1 MRGDEQGMISSMIRW
16 ISCWL
21 GFMFF
26 TLPLL
31 AENQG
36 QDAGALYLEARKLA
50 MGEGCQIDMIR
61 ARELYRK
68 AADLG
73 DPRALAWKARCIFLG
88 VRGFSKNEVE
98 ARKILQEIEPRLH
111 KMSLNKEEDALGS
124 LCRALAT
131 IDPKNRGQEV
141 FEMAKKNAI
150 NGNPSD
156 WRVLGLLFRD
166 GIGIVKDEKEAVKWY
181 AKAADQGDATAQNNL
196 GWCYVNGSGV
206 VKDEKEAVKWYT
218 KSAEKGEEVGQRL
231 LGWCYENGIGV
242 AKDEREAV
250 KWYVKS
256 GYQGDAT
263 AQNNLG
269 WCYANGSGVEKD
281 YKKAIEW
288 FHKGAEQG
296 DGSATGSV
304 GWCYETGNGVA
315 KDEKEAVKWYGK
327 AAEKGNG
334 WSQNK
339 LGNCYVNGIGVEKDY
354 KKAFEWYRKGAEQ
367 GDGSATGSVGWCY
380 ETGNGM
386 AKDEKEA
393 VKWYG
398 KAAEKGNGWSQNKL
412 GNCYVN
418 GIGVEKDY
426 KKAFE
431 WYCKAA
437 DKENSEALGSVA
449 WCYETGNGVAKDEK
463 EAVKW
468 YGKAAEKGVGWS
480 QNKLGYCYAN
490 GIGVETDY
498 KKAFEWYR
506 KAADKENSEALGSVG
521 WCYETGNGVTKDE
534 NEALKW
540 YIQAAKKQNSW
551 AQKRLM
557 AMGGIAF
564 WENNYSLAAKCFQA
578 AESFG
583 VKGAGEELY
592 RLDVQMRKTW
602 EGADPRRG
610 ILAKRKNIKGQEDEN
625 SETARLAGE
634 LLSFGYSIESKMM
647 VQEAIEN
654 SRWSTSDEELAG
666 WYTLAGFCEMSDPQL
681 DSEPLIS
688 ENPKGWPKWLR
699 PKFAQVGLGMLNLR
713 IVSPQQGLDVS
724 FVSDFISPSEPRRWA
739 SLFMAQSEWGLKL
752 WLENSTGWHSRL
764 ARAAVVTTGKGIDY
778 MWATQ
783 NLKNL
788 EKAKGNFEKATK
800 LHPSLSAWAGLAM
813 IARQEG
819 DAPGQ
824 EKAVEEM
831 RNILTENVIKDAANV
846 SKTVNG
852 KAENKNPEVLAK
864 AIAEKAKLHMNKMF
878 EGLAKDGE
886 LPWGNEKGELSFG
899 FGFGGGPG
907 LFHSGLLTIGMKLF
921 IPLFLHVK
929 PDWLLL
935 FYDMSMKSGA
945 LSPYQLAVLYEQLT
959 QKRVTRSKAV
969 VRLMQIYHYHEDKEQ
984 ALHWAVVA
992 AEENAHDIETLQM
1005 AALITQWAGEAEKA
1019 RSISNQLILLKRKNE

>member
-1 MRGDEQGMISSMIRW
+1 MISLMIRW
-16 ISCWL
+16 ISFSL
-21 GFMFF
+21 AFVVFVF
-26 TLPLL
+26 PIL
-31 AENQG
+31 AENQA
-36 QDAGALYLEARKLA
+36 QEAGALYLEARKLA
-50 MGEGCQIDMIR
+50 MGEGGQIDMIR

-73 DPRALAWKARCIFLG
+73 DPRALAWKARNIYRG
-88 VRGFSKNEVE
+88 NHGFSKDEAE
-98 ARKILQEIEPRLH
+98 ARKIFQEIELRLREMGS
-111 KMSLNKEEDALGS
+111 KKEKDALGS
-124 LCRALAT
+124 LCRTMAVM
-131 IDPKNRGQEV
+131 DPKTRGQEA
-141 FEMAKKNAI
+141 FELAQKNAI
-150 NGNPSD
+150 NGIASD
-156 WRVLGLLFRD
+156 WEALGWFFQG
-166 GIGIVKDEKEAVKWY
+166 GIGVAKDEKEAVKWY
-181 AKAADQGDATAQNNL
+181 AKAAEQGEATGQRLL
-196 GWCYVNGSGV
+196 GWCYANGTGV
-206 VKDEKEAVKWYT
+206 AKDEKEAVKWYA
-218 KSAEKGEEVGQRL
+218 KAAEQGEATGQRL
-231 LGWCYENGIGV
+231 LGWCYANGTGV
-242 AKDEREAV
+242 AKDEKEAV
-250 KWYVKS
+250 KWYWKAAE
-256 GYQGDAT
+256 QGEAT
-263 AQNNLG
+263 GQRLLG
-269 WCYANGSGVEKD
+269 WCYANGSGVAKDEKEAMKWYTKAAEQGEATGQRLLGWCYSNGVGVVKDEREAVKWYGNAAEKGDGWSQNKLGYCYANGIGVGKD
-281 YKKAIEW
+281 YKKAFEW
-288 FHKGAEQG
+288 YRKAADNDNSE
-296 DGSATGSV
+296 ALGSV

-315 KDEKEAVKWYGK
+315 KDEKEAVKWYGN
-327 AAEKGNG
+327 AAEKG
-334 WSQNK
+334 
-339 LGNCYVNGIGVEKDY
+339 D
-354 KKAFEWYRKGAEQ
+354 
-367 GDGSATGSVGWCY
+367 
-380 ETGNGM
+380 
-386 AKDEKEA
+386 
-393 VKWYG
+393 
-398 KAAEKGNGWSQNKL
+398 
-412 GNCYVN
+412 
-418 GIGVEKDY
+418 
-426 KKAFE
+426 
-431 WYCKAA
+431 
-437 DKENSEALGSVA
+437 
-449 WCYETGNGVAKDEK
+449 
-463 EAVKW
+463 
-468 YGKAAEKGVGWS
+468 GWS

-490 GIGVETDY
+490 GIGVEKDY

-534 NEALKW
+534 NEALNW
-540 YIQAAKKQNSW
+540 YIQAAKKKNSW

-557 AMGGIAF
+557 AMGGVAF

-602 EGADPRRG
+602 KGADPRRG
-610 ILAKRKNIKGQEDEN
+610 ILVKRKNIKGQENEN
-625 SETARLAGE
+625 SEAARLAGE

-739 SLFMAQSEWGLKL
+739 SLFMAQSDWGLKL

-764 ARAAVVTTGKGIDY
+764 ARAAVVSTGKGIDY

-800 LHPSLSAWAGLAM
+800 LYPNLSAWAGLAM

-819 DAPGQ
+819 DASGQ
-824 EKAVEEM
+824 EKAVEEI
-831 RNILTENVIKDAANV
+831 RNILMENAIKDATNV

-852 KAENKNPEVLAK
+852 KAGNRNPEVLAK
-864 AIAEKAKLHMNKMF
+864 AIAEKAKLHINKMF

-907 LFHSGLLTIGMKLF
+907 LFHGGLLTIGMKLF

-969 VRLMQIYHYHEDKEQ
+969 LRLMQIYHYHEDKEQ
-984 ALHWAVVA
+984 ALHWAIVA
-992 AEENAHDIETLQM
+992 AEENSHDIETLQM

>member
-1 MRGDEQGMISSMIRW
+1 MISLMIRW
-16 ISCWL
+16 ISFSL
-21 GFMFF
+21 AFVVFVF
-26 TLPLL
+26 PIL
-31 AENQG
+31 AENQA
-36 QDAGALYLEARKLA
+36 QEAGALYLEARKLA
-50 MGEGCQIDMIR
+50 MGEGGQIDMIR

-73 DPRALAWKARCIFLG
+73 DPRALAWKARNIYRG
-88 VRGFSKNEVE
+88 NHGFSKDEAE
-98 ARKILQEIEPRLH
+98 ARKIFQEIELRLREMGS
-111 KMSLNKEEDALGS
+111 KKEKDALGS
-124 LCRALAT
+124 LCRTMAVM
-131 IDPKNRGQEV
+131 DPKTRGQEA
-141 FEMAKKNAI
+141 FELAQKNAI
-150 NGNPSD
+150 NGIASD
-156 WRVLGLLFRD
+156 WEALGWFFQG
-166 GIGIVKDEKEAVKWY
+166 GIGVAKDEKEAVKWYTKAAEQGEATGQRLLGWCYANGTGVAKDEKEAVKWY
-181 AKAADQGDATAQNNL
+181 AKAAEQGEAT
-196 GWCYVNGSGV
+196 
-206 VKDEKEAVKWYT
+206 
-218 KSAEKGEEVGQRL
+218 GQRL
-231 LGWCYENGIGV
+231 LGWCY
-242 AKDEREAV
+242 
-250 KWYVKS
+250 
-256 GYQGDAT
+256 
-263 AQNNLG
+263 
-269 WCYANGSGVEKD
+269 ANG
-281 YKKAIEW
+281 
-288 FHKGAEQG
+288 
-296 DGSATGSV
+296 T
-304 GWCYETGNGVA
+304 GVA
-315 KDEKEAVKWYGK
+315 KDEKEAVKWYWK
-327 AAEKGNG
+327 AAE
-334 WSQNK
+334 
-339 LGNCYVNGIGVEKDY
+339 
-354 KKAFEWYRKGAEQ
+354 Q
-367 GDGSATGSVGWCY
+367 GEATGQRLLGWCY
-380 ETGNGM
+380 ANG
-386 AKDEKEA
+386 
-393 VKWYG
+393 
-398 KAAEKGNGWSQNKL
+398 S
-412 GNCYVN
+412 
-418 GIGVEKDY
+418 
-426 KKAFE
+426 
-431 WYCKAA
+431 
-437 DKENSEALGSVA
+437 
-449 WCYETGNGVAKDEK
+449 GVAKDEK
-463 EAVKW
+463 EAMKWYTKAAEQGEATGQRLLGWCYSNGVGVVKDEREAVKW
-468 YGKAAEKGVGWS
+468 YGNAAEKGDGWS

-490 GIGVETDY
+490 GIGVEKDY

-534 NEALKW
+534 NEALNW
-540 YIQAAKKQNSW
+540 YIQAAKKKNSW

-557 AMGGIAF
+557 AMGGVAF

-602 EGADPRRG
+602 KGADPRRG
-610 ILAKRKNIKGQEDEN
+610 ILVKRKNIKGQENEN
-625 SETARLAGE
+625 SEAARLAGE

-739 SLFMAQSEWGLKL
+739 SLFMAQSDWGLKL

-764 ARAAVVTTGKGIDY
+764 ARAAVVSTGKGIDY

-800 LHPSLSAWAGLAM
+800 LYPNLSAWAGLAM

-819 DAPGQ
+819 DASGQ
-824 EKAVEEM
+824 EKAVEEI
-831 RNILTENVIKDAANV
+831 RNILMENAIKDATNV

-852 KAENKNPEVLAK
+852 KAGNRNPEVLAK
-864 AIAEKAKLHMNKMF
+864 AIAEKAKLHINKMF

-907 LFHSGLLTIGMKLF
+907 LFHGGLLTIGMKLF

-969 VRLMQIYHYHEDKEQ
+969 LRLMQIYHYHEDKEQ
-984 ALHWAVVA
+984 ALHWAIVA
-992 AEENAHDIETLQM
+992 AEENSHDIETLQM